1 MRDEGWTWGDLCGE
15 LISMGIDPDEVTG
28 NEVNAVINAHSAE
41 RAARHIE
48 QAKEAS
54 DEPK

>member
-1 MRDEGWTWGDLCGE
+1 MKDEGWTWGDLCGE

-54 DEPK
+54 HER